1 LECALAHSAEEG
13 FAYTLIHSGDEEQQ
27 VRPLEQL
34 VDNPCGV
41 GIVWDGVITP
51 VLHKQRESGSYH
63 RVCAEY
69 SYCGGLAVLLF

>member
-1 LECALAHSAEEG
+1 M
-13 FAYTLIHSGDEEQQ
+13 
-27 VRPLEQL
+27 RPLEQL

-63 RVCAEY
+63 CVCAEY
-69 SYCGGLAVLLF
+69 SYCGGLAVLLFEVDSLAERSSGVSLS